1 MKITLADIMWHGGC
15 LLVMGLCIIAFIGLH
30 ENTGDL
36 YFAPALIGLATAY
49 VYISSLFGSVQKQEE
64 PKDLESVMLLAE
76 QGSADAQYN
85 VGVMYENGDG
95 VEKSDEEA
103 VKWFRKAA
111 EQDYEPAK
119 DALQDISQQQP
130 PILP

>member
-1 MKITLADIMWHGGC
+1 MKITLANILWHVGW
-15 LLVMGLCIIAFIGLH
+15 LFVMGLCIIAFIGLSKS
-30 ENTGDL
+30 TGDL
-36 YFAPALIGLATAY
+36 NFEPALTGLATAY

-95 VEKSDEEA
+95 AEKSDEEA